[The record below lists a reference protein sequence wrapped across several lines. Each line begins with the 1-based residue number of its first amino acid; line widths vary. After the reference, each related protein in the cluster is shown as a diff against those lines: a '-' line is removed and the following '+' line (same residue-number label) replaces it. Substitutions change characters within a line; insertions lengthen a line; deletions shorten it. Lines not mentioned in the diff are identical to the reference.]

1 MALSKSVLES
11 LKDSESSLRNALAFS
26 ARSERPF
33 VAKTIATM
41 IAELDSL
48 IHIDSLMDTME
59 HSLEDTNNE

>member
-33 VAKTIATM
+33 VAKSIANM

-48 IHIDSLMDTME
+48 IHIDHLMDSME
-59 HSLEDTNNE
+59 HSLGDTDE

>member
-1 MALSKSVLES
+1 MHLL
-11 LKDSESSLRNALAFS
+11 FS